1 MRALVQ
7 RVTAATVRVAGEV
20 VGRIKEGLVI
30 FVGVGPDDTGAE
42 ARALALKIAQLRIF
56 GGDGGKFQHALLDA
70 GGSALVVSQ
79 FTLYANT
86 RKGRR
91 PSFVDAAPPDAAR
104 GLVDEFAVALRALG
118 VPVECGEF
126 GAHMVV
132 ELHNDGPVTIWL
144 DTADR

>member
-1 MRALVQ
+1 MRALLQ
-7 RVTAATVRVAGEV
+7 RVTTATVRVTGEV
-20 VGRIKEGLVI
+20 VGHIEDGLVI
-30 FVGVGPDDTGAE
+30 FVGVGPDDTVAE
-42 ARALALKIAQLRIF
+42 ARVLAVKIAQLRVF
-56 GGDGGKFQHALLDA
+56 GDDRGRFQNALLDT

-91 PSFVDAAPPDAAR
+91 PSFINAAEPEAAR
-104 GLVDEFAVALRALG
+104 GLIEVFVAALRAAG
-118 VPVECGEF
+118 VPVECGQF

>member
-1 MRALVQ
+1 MRALLQ
-7 RVTAATVRVAGEV
+7 RVTAATVRVSGEV
-20 VGRIKEGLVI
+20 VGQIKEGLVI
-30 FVGVGPDDTGAE
+30 FVGAGPDDTVAG
-42 ARALALKIAQLRIF
+42 ARALAVKIAQLRVF
-56 GGDGGKFQHALLDA
+56 GDDRGKFQHALLDI

-91 PSFVDAAPPDAAR
+91 PSFVGAAEPDAAR
-104 GLVDEFAVALRALG
+104 GLIDAFVAALRASG
-118 VPVECGEF
+118 VPVECGQF

>member
-20 VGRIKEGLVI
+20 VGHIKEGLVI
-30 FVGVGPDDTGAE
+30 FVGVGAEDTAAE
-42 ARALALKIAQLRIF
+42 ASALAVKIAQLRIF
-56 GGDGGKFQHALLDA
+56 GDAGGKFQHALLDV
-70 GGSALVVSQ
+70 GGSALVISQ

-91 PSFVDAAPPDAAR
+91 PSFIDAAAPEAAR
-104 GLVDEFAVALRALG
+104 GLVDGFAAALRALG

-144 DTADR
+144 DTAAP

>member
-7 RVTAATVRVAGEV
+7 RVTTATVRAAGKV
-20 VGRIKEGLVI
+20 VGHIEQGLVI
-30 FVGVGPDDTGAE
+30 FVGVGGADTAAE
-42 ARALALKIAQLRIF
+42 AAALAVKIARLRIF
-56 GGDGGKFQHALLDA
+56 GDDGGKFQHALLDS

-91 PSFVDAAPPDAAR
+91 PSFIDAAAPESAR
-104 GLVDEFAVALRALG
+104 GLVDEFAAALRALG

-144 DTADR
+144 DSADR